1 MAIFQIK
8 VDYISRNKKG
18 KKTKGLPAKNL
29 SYISRGTSSGIV
41 KNSLLYIAREDKYS
55 DRDDLIHYEEKNI
68 PKEFEDGKDFAETME
83 KHSRRDARFLKK
95 YEMSLPRE
103 FSDKEN
109 IKIAQEFCKQKFGN
123 DYIYFLGI
131 HNPISK
137 SDGLPHPHLHLNVF
151 ESKLDGLEREKEK
164 YFKNPNKKNPE
175 RGGTGVNRE
184 LSTNGYFEKFC
195 RDWETH
201 LNKNLVRSGYEKL
214 DPKKDK
220 FEIKNSTLEEEKIRG
235 YSKAEIEKLEPKEV
249 SKILATSEK
258 KIHENEKRIQRLY
271 KKNIEREV
279 LNELSG
285 NKLYKLDNKIRNLEM
300 NKLNEKIPFEKR
312 VSYLNQTDVL
322 KEAKEK
328 LINGHKGTEKYH
340 RLKEKKEREKKT
352 ELRKLNAENKKLKNN
367 VEKLIRNRPTEEIKK
382 VKENLQWNQS
392 KVLEKNTL
400 KKTEKK
406 YFSGEK
412 TKKEKENQNK
422 EIKNTRSKV
431 LQTAKLIT
439 KINVLK
445 GVGEILKDDSF
456 ENIAGA
462 KISRATKGY
471 ERKLSQEKTF
481 FFYDDDV
488 KEKNQNREQKNT
500 EKEERGEDQNH
511 EQERGRTRS
520 RSR

>member
-8 VDYISRNKKG
+8 VDYLSRNKKG
-18 KKTKGLPAKNL
+18 KKTKGMPAKNL

-55 DRDDLIHYEEKNI
+55 DRNDLIHYEEKNI

-103 FSDKEN
+103 FTDKEN
-109 IKIAQEFCKQKFGN
+109 IKIAQEFCEQKFGN
-123 DYIYFLGI
+123 DYVYFLGI

-195 RDWETH
+195 RDWEMH
-201 LNKNLVRSGYEKL
+201 LNKNLVRSGYKKL

-220 FEIKNSTLEEEKIRG
+220 FEIKNSTLKEEKTRG
-235 YSKAEIEKLEPKEV
+235 YSKEQIEKLEPKEV
-249 SKILATSEK
+249 SKILSASGK

-285 NKLYKLDNKIRNLEM
+285 NKLYKLDNKIKNCDISKKNSNFPMKERG
-300 NKLNEKIPFEKR
+300 
-312 VSYLNQTDVL
+312 SYLRQGKAL
-322 KEAKEK
+322 KEEREK
-328 LINGHKGTEKYH
+328 LINGHKGTEKYY
-340 RLKEKKEREKKT
+340 RLKEKKEREKKS
-352 ELRKLNAENKKLKNN
+352 EIRKLKTENRKLKNN
-367 VEKLIRNRPTEEIKK
+367 IEKIIKNRPAEEMEK
-382 VKENLQWNQS
+382 VKE
-392 KVLEKNTL
+392 TM
-400 KKTEKK
+400 KT
-406 YFSGEK
+406 
-412 TKKEKENQNK
+412 
-422 EIKNTRSKV
+422 IKALDR
-431 LQTAKLIT
+431 L
-439 KINVLK
+439 
-445 GVGEILKDDSF
+445 
-456 ENIAGA
+456 
-462 KISRATKGY
+462 Y
-471 ERKLSQEKTF
+471 
-481 FFYDDDV
+481 
-488 KEKNQNREQKNT
+488 
-500 EKEERGEDQNH
+500 
-511 EQERGRTRS
+511 
-520 RSR
+520 